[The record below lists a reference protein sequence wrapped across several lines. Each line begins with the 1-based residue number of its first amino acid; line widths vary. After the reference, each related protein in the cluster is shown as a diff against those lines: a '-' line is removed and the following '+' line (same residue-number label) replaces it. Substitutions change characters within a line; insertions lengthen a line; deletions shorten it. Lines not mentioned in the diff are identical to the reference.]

1 MIWATLWVAIGG
13 AIGSV
18 ARFWLTEIS
27 ARLWGGDFP
36 WGTIIANV
44 TGSLLIGVIAA
55 LPVLGPRELLGPM
68 GRQFLMVGIMGGYTT
83 FSSFSLQTL
92 TMLQHGHWG
101 KAAANVGGS
110 VALCLLAVAIGYALG
125 AAVGAA
131 VGGSRS

>member
-1 MIWATLWVAIGG
+1 MIWATIWVAIGG

-27 ARLWGGDFP
+27 AKLWGGGVP

-44 TGSLLIGVIAA
+44 TGSFLIGLIAA
-55 LPVLGPRELLGPM
+55 LPVMGPRDVLGPL

-92 TMLQHGHWG
+92 TMMQHGHLG
-101 KAAANVGGS
+101 KAMANVGGS
-110 VALCLLAVAIGYALG
+110 VVLCLIAVAAGYALG
-125 AAVGAA
+125 ATISGTRA
-131 VGGSRS
+131 

>member
-1 MIWATLWVAIGG
+1 MLLATLFVAIGG

-18 ARFWLTEIS
+18 ARFWLTELS

-55 LPVLGPRELLGPM
+55 LPVLGPRDLLGPL
-68 GRQFLMVGIMGGYTT
+68 GRQFVMIGIMGGYTT

-92 TMLQHGHWG
+92 TMLQHGHLA
-101 KAAANVGGS
+101 KAAVNIAGS
-110 VALCLLAVAIGYALG
+110 VALCLIAVWAGYAL
-125 AAVGAA
+125 AASVSGP
-131 VGGSRS
+131 RP

>member
-1 MIWATLWVAIGG
+1 MLLATFYVAVGG

-18 ARFWLTEIS
+18 ARYWLTEF
-27 ARLWGGDFP
+27 AAKLWGAEFP

-44 TGSLLIGVIAA
+44 TGSLLIGAIAA
-55 LPVLGPRELLGPM
+55 LPVFGPRDVLGPL

-92 TMLQHGHWG
+92 TMLQHGHLG
-101 KAAANVGGS
+101 KAVVNVMGS
-110 VALCLLAVAIGYALG
+110 VALCLVAVWVGYAL
-125 AAVGAA
+125 AAS